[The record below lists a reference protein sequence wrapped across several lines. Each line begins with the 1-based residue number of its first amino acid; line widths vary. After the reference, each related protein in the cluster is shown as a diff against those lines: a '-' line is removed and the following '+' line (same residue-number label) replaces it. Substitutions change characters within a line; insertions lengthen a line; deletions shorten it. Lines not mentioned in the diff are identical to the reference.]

1 MNNTQ
6 IEGIYNQTFGE
17 LALFYRDTTLSENL
31 ISKYQ
36 IGQILIERGFID
48 ITAKGGG
55 LATNLRYLI
64 ASANAKDVSLMMPE
78 TVDCGHFMLKSN
90 TSFKVLDIY
99 KISSKTQVLLLEI
112 PETAI
117 TFFANSTSNIEE
129 NIIKKARENF
139 DKNINEE
146 FLPELQNQEWL
157 KRTEFPIGM
166 TDKGELFYQDKN
178 VKSTLETNKV
188 ATQTPSI
195 MKKPWWKF
203 W

>member
-6 IEGIYNQTFGE
+6 IEGIYNQTFGG

-78 TVDCGHFMLKSN
+78 TLDCGHF
-90 TSFKVLDIY
+90 Y
-99 KISSKTQVLLLEI
+99 AKIKH
-112 PETAI
+112 
-117 TFFANSTSNIEE
+117 
-129 NIIKKARENF
+129 
-139 DKNINEE
+139 
-146 FLPELQNQEWL
+146 FLQGIRYLQNQ
-157 KRTEFPIGM
+157 
-166 TDKGELFYQDKN
+166 Q
-178 VKSTLETNKV
+178 
-188 ATQTPSI
+188 
-195 MKKPWWKF
+195 
-203 W
+203 